1 MQETLH
7 PTPMERAI
15 LDILARTEQE
25 NAAGMARMEERVR
38 TLEADNSTLREQVAA
53 LKQTMS
59 DFAALLEGFL
69 APSGMPHT

>member
-59 DFAALLEGFL
+59 DCADSLDSFL
-69 APSGMPHT
+69 APPAMPHS